1 MATGAASPGCTS
13 MGSRSRRS
21 ATCGSWPIA
30 LAHDARLVSVQLLNH
45 ILADTAILCSLYKKH
60 HWLMRGHTFYQ
71 LHLLLDKHAGE
82 QIELIAERTPRAHPR
97 RRRLTDATQGVL
109 WHSCVSVLSVPA
121 AAQGQPRCGNC
132 KAFLP
137 WIVDAVRRRG
147 RRVGGR
153 GRVRPGEGSPG

>member
-1 MATGAASPGCTS
+1 MSAEHKVTDGD
-13 MGSRSRRS
+13 RSS
-21 ATCGSWPIA
+21 QP
-30 LAHDARLVSVQLLNH
+30 RLHQHGVE
-45 ILADTAILCSLYKKH
+45 
-60 HWLMRGHTFYQ
+60 M
-71 LHLLLDKHAGE
+71 DKHAGE

-153 GRVRPGEGSPG
+153 GRVQPGEGSPG